1 MSMSRILLASFLSL
15 SLTSAAALADV
26 NAQGAA
32 SAPATPDNSVAVT
45 APANNANAAAT
56 NVASSQA
63 PSSAKKLQS
72 VNINTAD
79 AKTIEDSLKG
89 IGPKRAAA
97 IVAYRTQNGPFK
109 SVDDLSKVKGLS
121 SKVVNE
127 NRQYISLG

>member
-45 APANNANAAAT
+45 APANNANAGAT

-109 SVDDLSKVKGLS
+109 SVEDLSKVKGVS
-121 SKVVNE
+121 SKVINE